1 MKCTAYFFTLFD
13 GCLHTVLIFGWVTLT
28 EIFKREGFFENL
40 CTNEV
45 LNTGKRN
52 EMKLKIIKLY
62 EHSFFVISIS
72 LLSAFLSVKKSRIQR
87 CQTRSK

>member
-1 MKCTAYFFTLFD
+1 MKYTAYFFTLFD

-45 LNTGKRN
+45 LHTGKTRGN
-52 EMKLKIIKLY
+52 EVKFIILY
-62 EHSFFVISIS
+62 KHFFFDISVS
-72 LLSAFLSVKKSRIQR
+72 LLSAS
-87 CQTRSK
+87 